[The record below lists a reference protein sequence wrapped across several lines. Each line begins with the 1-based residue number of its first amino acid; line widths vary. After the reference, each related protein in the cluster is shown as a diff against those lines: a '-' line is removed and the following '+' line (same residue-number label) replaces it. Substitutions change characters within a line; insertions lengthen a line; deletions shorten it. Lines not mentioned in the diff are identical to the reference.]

1 MNWNSGIVKIIMK
14 HIFSYVTY
22 SIINY
27 FYYFVIFADFF
38 FRLVWIFTL
47 SPSIANQA
55 LGSPQI
61 FSLVTG
67 MAEIIRRGIW
77 NMLRV

>member
-1 MNWNSGIVKIIMK
+1 MDWLLFEKGSPHPFLRKFLCYPVPI
-14 HIFSYVTY
+14 
-22 SIINY
+22 
-27 FYYFVIFADFF
+27 YYFVIFADFF

-67 MAEIIRRGIW
+67 MAEITRRGIW